1 MDERVRP
8 DHAVMNGLICS
19 TTDPTVWY
27 EENPND
33 PLHPIEHKR
42 DDTMV
47 KLHPGED
54 IQCRCSMV
62 MWDPK
67 IDGKYEIKKL

>member
-54 IQCRCSMV
+54 IQCRCTMV
-62 MWDPK
+62 M
-67 IDGKYEIKKL
+67 